1 MFWMMGH
8 ITEILNM
15 SVIIKIKKRS
25 SIAYITNV
33 KSSQDFKVC
42 LEKEIRNI
50 WSPIITFVNT
60 SGLKITDAS
69 LVNGYSC
76 TLMICN
82 NLMKHFYK
90 QSL

>member
-8 ITEILNM
+8 ITEILNTCF
-15 SVIIKIKKRS
+15 IIKIKKRS

-33 KSSQDFKVC
+33 KSSQDYKVC

-60 SGLKITDAS
+60 SGLKSLHDAS
-69 LVNGYSC
+69 SAKSLLLR

-82 NLMKHFYK
+82 NGAFL
-90 QSL
+90 